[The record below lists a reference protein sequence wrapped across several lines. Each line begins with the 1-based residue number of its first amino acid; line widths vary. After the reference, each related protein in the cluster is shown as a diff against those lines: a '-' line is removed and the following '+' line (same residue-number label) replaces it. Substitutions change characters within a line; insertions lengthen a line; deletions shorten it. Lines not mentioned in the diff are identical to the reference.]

1 MKPKRKLKTVITH
14 RLPAWSPSCK
24 VPSFCSTSRLS
35 ILWVVISIL
44 YFLAVPCTW
53 AAADRDQ
60 ATGKPYALIVGTVW
74 SPDDH
79 PLYGVKVEIRRA
91 DQKRS
96 KWELHSDHHGEF
108 ALRVPAGRAD
118 YLVNPDL
125 SGYKLLNG
133 RKLQAGRAVKV
144 HIENDERTDI
154 GLHLS
159 Y

>member
-1 MKPKRKLKTVITH
+1 VITH
-14 RLPAWSPSCK
+14 RLRVWSPSCE
-24 VPSFCSTSRLS
+24 VSSFCSTSRLS
-35 ILWVVISIL
+35 ILWVVISLL
-44 YFLAVPCTW
+44 YVSGVPCTW
-53 AAADRDQ
+53 AGADKDQ
-60 ATGKPYALIVGTVW
+60 GTRKPYALIVGTVW

-79 PLYGVKVEIRRA
+79 PLYGVKIKIRRA

-96 KWELHSDHHGEF
+96 KWQLYSDHHGEF

-118 YLVNPDL
+118 YLVSADL
-125 SGYKLLNG
+125 SGYKPLNG
-133 RKLQAGRAVKV
+133 RKLQAGQALRV